1 MLTEGGIF
9 VNREEYCRLVRRGI
23 INQRSA
29 VLGFRALARVAPN
42 ADVRDIML
50 LLAHH
55 AHGNRRLLIRQLNRY
70 CLLVNGTTIT
80 TIL

>member
-1 MLTEGGIF
+1 MT
-9 VNREEYCRLVRRGI
+9 REEYCRLIRRGI

-55 AHGNRRLLIRQLNRY
+55 ARGNRRLLMRQLNRY
-70 CLLVNGTTIT
+70 CLLLNGITTVNGT
-80 TIL
+80 IL

>member
-1 MLTEGGIF
+1 M
-9 VNREEYCRLVRRGI
+9 NREEYCRLVRRGI

-29 VLGFRALARVAPN
+29 VRGFRALARVAPN
-42 ADVRDIML
+42 ADVRDTML

-55 AHGNRRLLIRQLNRY
+55 AHHNHRFLMRQLSRH
-70 CLLVNGTTIT
+70 CMLVNGTTIT